1 MGSGGAITSSMARG
15 KSRCMDLATSHP
27 LAVEAWRS
35 ADFLRP
41 AIPVFA
47 AGLVATALLAGLK
60 SAAPV
65 TGKPVAVEPTPQ
77 IVNFANKASRL
88 ETHAAVV
95 AAKDPEPAA
104 TSEGAAE
111 TKSPAVRG
119 KATYGLASYYWQG
132 TRTAN
137 GERFDPRELTAA
149 HRTLPFGT
157 RVRVTS
163 LETGRSVTVR
173 INDRGPFVG
182 GRTVDISRAAA
193 QSIGMIDRGVAKV
206 KMDVLQ

>member
-1 MGSGGAITSSMARG
+1 
-15 KSRCMDLATSHP
+15 MDLAASHP
-27 LAVEAWRS
+27 LAAEAPPS
-35 ADFLRP
+35 GDFVRP
-41 AIPVFA
+41 AIPVLA

-60 SAAPV
+60 AAAPV
-65 TGKPVAVEPTPQ
+65 TGKPVSIEPAPQ

-95 AAKDPEPAA
+95 AAKDPEPPAI
-104 TSEGAAE
+104 EGAAE
-111 TKSPAVRG
+111 TRSPAVRG
-119 KATYGLASYYWQG
+119 KATYGVASYYWQG

-157 RVRVTS
+157 RLRVTS

-206 KMDVLQ
+206 KMDVIE

>member
-1 MGSGGAITSSMARG
+1 MSSTSRG
-15 KSRCMDLATSHP
+15 RSRYMDLPASQS
-27 LAVEAWRS
+27 LAVTAPRS
-35 ADFLRP
+35 GDFVRP
-41 AIPVFA
+41 AIPILA

-60 SAAPV
+60 AAAPV
-65 TGKPVAVEPTPQ
+65 TGKPVAVEPAPQ

-95 AAKDPEPAA
+95 AAKDPEPAG
-104 TSEGAAE
+104 TSDGAAE
-111 TKSPAVRG
+111 TRSPAVRG
-119 KATYGLASYYWQG
+119 KATYGVASYYWQG

-206 KMDVLQ
+206 KLDVIE